1 MERIPVGEGAGS
13 PADAPSRLLA
23 RIAAWRVPILVV
35 YAVLVPLAALRAA
48 RIPSEGGID
57 RLVRADDPDY
67 LATRA
72 FQQIFP
78 DTPSV
83 LLIFESDDPFA
94 PASLARVEA
103 ATRAVRTVPHASA
116 FSAVDAVK
124 Q

>member
-1 MERIPVGEGAGS
+1 METVPALEKAGS
-13 PADAPSRLLA
+13 AADAPSRLLA
-23 RIAAWRVPILVV
+23 RIAAWHTPILVL

-83 LLIFESDDPFA
+83 LLIFESDDPFS
-94 PASLARVEA
+94 PATLERLDA
-103 ATRAVRTVPHASA
+103 ATRALSAVPH
-116 FSAVDAVK
+116 
-124 Q
+124 